1 MLRAACSQSQP
12 QQHNRTL
19 TRSSRVAPTPRDV
32 KESSH
37 QTVDANPTVS
47 NGYCQQRWRGW
58 LAHSV
63 HHTPGVALPHQPSE
77 LHNTCKQMAATH
89 RDTKT
94 LDACSPHWW
103 LRQADRQRKRFGSD
117 CAKHVSRPVLR
128 QPRLESRGQ
137 VSTRPQG
144 VANGKFAGARR
155 WSYLQMDFWTHGLHP

>member
-47 NGYCQQRWRGW
+47 NGYCQQWWRGW
-58 LAHSV
+58 LAHGV

-77 LHNTCKQMAATH
+77 LHNTCKQMEVPETIPKQSNGGMIVGAA
-89 RDTKT
+89 
-94 LDACSPHWW
+94 L
-103 LRQADRQRKRFGSD
+103 
-117 CAKHVSRPVLR
+117 
-128 QPRLESRGQ
+128 
-137 VSTRPQG
+137 
-144 VANGKFAGARR
+144 ARR
-155 WSYLQMDFWTHGLHP
+155 TSHSRALSPTQTHSPTHAHTFIQTWLPFWYPVSMQPQRSD